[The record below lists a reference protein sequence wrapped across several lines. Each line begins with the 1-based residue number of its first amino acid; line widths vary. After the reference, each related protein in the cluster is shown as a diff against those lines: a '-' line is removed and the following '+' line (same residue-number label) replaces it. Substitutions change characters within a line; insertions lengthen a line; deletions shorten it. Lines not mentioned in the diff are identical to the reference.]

1 MNILFK
7 NVEVGKNKL
16 IEVIVKEEIY
26 VVIYFWIL
34 LIFYMNVIDFDFS
47 N

>member
-7 NVEVGKNKL
+7 NVEVGKNKS

-34 LIFYMNVIDFDFS
+34 LIFYMNVIWFWF
-47 N
+47 